1 MNIERIEE
9 LLLKDKFSNEDK
21 AEIKAAAEAA
31 QAGIVFRDGCRRCYE
46 KALLKLY
53 ELETNASAEEVVSLD
68 GYALKVPSLRLR
80 VGGQVVSVAN
90 LADIRVEENFPPMA
104 VQFLFKKI
112 ETTEA
117 E

>member
-9 LLLKDKFSNEDK
+9 LLLKDKFSNEEK
-21 AEIKAAAEAA
+21 IEIREAAEAA
-31 QAGIVFRDGCRRCYE
+31 QAGVVFRDGCSRCYE

-53 ELETNASAEEVVSLD
+53 ELDTNIIAAEVVSLD

-80 VGGQVVSVAN
+80 VGGQVVSVSN
-90 LADIRVEENFPPMA
+90 LANISVEEIFPPMA
-104 VQFLFKKI
+104 VQFLFRKVK
-112 ETTEA
+112 TE

>member
-9 LLLKDKFSNEDK
+9 LLLKDKFSNGEK
-21 AEIKAAAEAA
+21 EEIKAAAEAA
-31 QAGIVFRDGCRRCYE
+31 QAGIIFRDGCLRCYE

-53 ELETNASAEEVVSLD
+53 ELETNANAEEVVSLD

-80 VGGQVVSVAN
+80 VGGLVVSVAN
-90 LADIRVEENFPPMA
+90 LASISVEENFPSMA

>member
-9 LLLKDKFSNEDK
+9 LLLKDKFNNGEK
-21 AEIKAAAEAA
+21 EEIKAAAEAA
-31 QAGIVFRDGCRRCYE
+31 QADIVFRDGCRRCYE

-53 ELETNASAEEVVSLD
+53 ELETNASAAEVVSLD

-80 VGGQVVSVAN
+80 VGGLVVSVAN
-90 LADIRVEENFPPMA
+90 LASINVEENFPPMT